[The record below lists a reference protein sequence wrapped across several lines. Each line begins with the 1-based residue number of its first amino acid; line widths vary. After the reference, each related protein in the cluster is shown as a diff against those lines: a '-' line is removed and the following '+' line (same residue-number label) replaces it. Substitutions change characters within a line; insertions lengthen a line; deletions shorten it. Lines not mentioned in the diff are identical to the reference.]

1 MLDCSSGT
9 RFPLKVMVLELKFG
23 LMVTV
28 ALFPAI
34 GQRKEYL
41 GGNADT
47 LDAEV
52 TIHVAP
58 FVGSHLDVRY
68 GSVYCY
74 TANAVRTW
82 VYGVEGYLHGATS
95 LVDQYEVGVGV
106 YKCGLSVAEHHLV
119 CLHYELVSFQ
129 GRHCVIVR
137 NGILCLFFSFQAC
150 TFCVSLGFTV
160 CALFSST
167 LLCIHGRCCHAY
179 QYYCC

>member
-28 ALFPAI
+28 ALFP
-34 GQRKEYL
+34 
-41 GGNADT
+41 
-47 LDAEV
+47 
-52 TIHVAP
+52 P
-58 FVGSHLDVRY
+58 SDVRY